1 MIKIRLGNIK
11 ICLDFTFFAVFFL
24 FMMFD
29 TSGYGIL
36 ALYSCLIHELGHLAA
51 MLMVGCKLNEILFY
65 CAGIKI
71 TANERYKLS
80 FSREL
85 IVLIAGSVVN
95 IILFFIC
102 YFCSDKLTLK
112 MPVFAIINLLIGL
125 FNLLPVNMFDGGK
138 ITELILSKFVMPDTA
153 YYISHI
159 LSLII
164 TVSALLASIFLYSLG
179 IVNFTIVATLC
190 YVAAVCAIPR

>member
-1 MIKIRLGNIK
+1 MIIVNY
-11 ICLDFTFFAVFFL
+11 A
-24 FMMFD
+24 
-29 TSGYGIL
+29 
-36 ALYSCLIHELGHLAA
+36 E
-51 MLMVGCKLNEILFY
+51 EIL
-65 CAGIKI
+65 
-71 TANERYKLS
+71 NH
-80 FSREL
+80 
-85 IVLIAGSVVN
+85 IV
-95 IILFFIC
+95 
-102 YFCSDKLTLK
+102 T
-112 MPVFAIINLLIGL
+112 FAIINLLIGL